1 MASYL
6 MVFEMLTNNHYN
18 MIKYLLLGAFSLA
31 QFSFAY
37 AKEIPNDLKANSVS
51 LHSTFQKIPKTVII
65 KTKKF
70 KIRIDKQPNGKY
82 LYQSW
87 SANAKITA
95 KPSMIIS
102 DGELIPDGTGGNYY
116 INFNNDG
123 HSYQVWRNYLTDSAK
138 KAPYTLVVYDT
149 NDQEIVRQDGQVV
162 KN

>member
-1 MASYL
+1 
-6 MVFEMLTNNHYN
+6 
-18 MIKYLLLGAFSLA
+18 MIKHILLGTFCLA
-31 QFSFAY
+31 QFSFVD
-37 AKEIPNDLKANSVS
+37 AKEVPPPKTDGFITSSA
-51 LHSTFQKIPKTVII
+51 FQQVPKTVII

-87 SANAKITA
+87 NANTKITA

-116 INFNNDG
+116 INFNNEG
-123 HSYQVWRNYLTDSAK
+123 HSYQIWRNYLTDSPK
-138 KAPYTLVVYDT
+138 KAPYTLVV
-149 NDQEIVRQDGQVV
+149 NDANDREIVRQDAYVV

>member
-1 MASYL
+1 
-6 MVFEMLTNNHYN
+6 
-18 MIKYLLLGAFSLA
+18 MIKRILLGTFCLA
-31 QFSFAY
+31 QFSFVQ
-37 AKEIPNDLKANSVS
+37 AKEVPAPKTDGLITSSALQQV
-51 LHSTFQKIPKTVII
+51 PKTVII

-87 SANAKITA
+87 NANAKITA

-116 INFNNDG
+116 IEFSNEG
-123 HSYQVWRNYLTDSAK
+123 HSYQIWRNYLTDSPK
-138 KAPYTLVVYDT
+138 KAPYTLVV
-149 NDQEIVRQDGQVV
+149 NDANDREIVRQDGYVV

>member
-1 MASYL
+1 
-6 MVFEMLTNNHYN
+6 
-18 MIKYLLLGAFSLA
+18 MIKPILLGAFCLA
-31 QFSFAY
+31 QFSFVH
-37 AKEIPNDLKANSVS
+37 AKEVPNPKTDRFITASALQQV
-51 LHSTFQKIPKTVII
+51 PKTVII

-87 SANAKITA
+87 NANTKITA

-116 INFNNDG
+116 IKFSNEG
-123 HSYQVWRNYLTDSAK
+123 HSYQICRNYLTDSPK
-138 KAPYTLVVYDT
+138 KVPYTLVV
-149 NDQEIVRQDGQVV
+149 NDANDREIVRQDGYIV

>member
-1 MASYL
+1 
-6 MVFEMLTNNHYN
+6 
-18 MIKYLLLGAFSLA
+18 MIKHILLGTFCLA

-37 AKEIPNDLKANSVS
+37 AKEVPAPKTDGFITSSPLQQV
-51 LHSTFQKIPKTVII
+51 PKTVII

-87 SANAKITA
+87 NANTKITA

-116 INFNNDG
+116 INFNNEG
-123 HSYQVWRNYLTDSAK
+123 HSYQIWRNYLTDSPK
-138 KAPYTLVVYDT
+138 KAPYTLVV
-149 NDQEIVRQDGQVV
+149 NDANDREIVRQDGYVV